1 MDQAQL
7 NNWWIKVK
15 TQSDRKSFD
24 RLYLATWYNL
34 YNQAW
39 RRVEDEDVSKDMVQ
53 DVFIKLWEG
62 RESINIKGSVASYL
76 NVVLKNRVMDYF
88 QSENVLKDALL
99 RASQIM
105 DAVVE
110 RSESGLSYEDTETI
124 LKEELAKMPKNMRE
138 TLLLRLDDHS
148 IPMIAKS
155 LNIADQT
162 VNNLLSEAR
171 RRLKENLPRRFEN
184 HNSLYVILF

>member
-105 DAVVE
+105 C
-110 RSESGLSYEDTETI
+110 S
-124 LKEELAKMPKNMRE
+124 
-138 TLLLRLDDHS
+138 
-148 IPMIAKS
+148 
-155 LNIADQT
+155 
-162 VNNLLSEAR
+162 
-171 RRLKENLPRRFEN
+171 
-184 HNSLYVILF
+184 